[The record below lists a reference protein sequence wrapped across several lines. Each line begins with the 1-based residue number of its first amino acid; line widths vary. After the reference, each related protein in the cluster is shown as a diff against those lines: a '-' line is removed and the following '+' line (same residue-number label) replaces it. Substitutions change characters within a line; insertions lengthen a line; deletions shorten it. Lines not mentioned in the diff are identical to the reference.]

1 MLSNLTV
8 SGSVNWNKA
17 QPTSTGGTMQIYVG
31 NLPPEFTDAD
41 LKAMFEVYGRV
52 LAASIGKEKGYGFV
66 EMQKKAE
73 ARAAV
78 DALRGKDM
86 QGKPLRAKVLKP
98 GDEFH
103 QQAQTLHGSSN
114 NAGGRQPRGDGGY
127 RGSGAIRRG
136 GQRGS

>member
-1 MLSNLTV
+1 MPRGIRIGFSAAYV
-8 SGSVNWNKA
+8 SRTAEGKRI
-17 QPTSTGGTMQIYVG
+17 MQIYVG
-31 NLPPEFTDAD
+31 NLPVDVD
-41 LKAMFEVYGRV
+41 DVGLKAMFTEFGEV

-66 EMQKKAE
+66 EMRKASE

-78 DALRGKDM
+78 HALRGKDM
-86 QGKPLRAKVLKP
+86 QGKPLRVKMLKP

-103 QQAQTLHGSSN
+103 AQAQALT
-114 NAGGRQPRGDGGY
+114 GGADQGPPQSRGDGSY

>member
-1 MLSNLTV
+1 
-8 SGSVNWNKA
+8 
-17 QPTSTGGTMQIYVG
+17 MQIYVG
-31 NLPPEFTDAD
+31 NLPTEFTDAD
-41 LKAMFEVYGRV
+41 LRSMFEPFGRV

-66 EMQKKAE
+66 EMQKKSE

-78 DALRGKDM
+78 DGLRGKDM
-86 QGKPLRAKVLKP
+86 EGKPLRAKVLKP

-103 QQAQTLHGSSN
+103 KQAQALHGVSN
-114 NAGGRQPRGDGGY
+114 IKGGQQFKGDGSY